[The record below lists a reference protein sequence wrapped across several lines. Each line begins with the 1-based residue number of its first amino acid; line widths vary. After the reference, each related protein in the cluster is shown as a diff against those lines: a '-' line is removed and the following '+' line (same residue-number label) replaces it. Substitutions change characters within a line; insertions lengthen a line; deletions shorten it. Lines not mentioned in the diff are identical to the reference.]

1 MTRDVIL
8 KQLRKGWLITLVL
21 SPLAAFGTEVLASMV
36 QSGSFEL
43 NQSVLLLGI
52 TGAVLSV
59 VLVVGASSIFLNLYP
74 DVRDEKTYS
83 LFAWYLAPVV
93 ISMVMMTISDATDD
107 WDMWK
112 LYLAMAL
119 PFFAIHTWF
128 FTRFVKVL
136 GKAKTTVEGTSEQT
150 STY

>member
-1 MTRDVIL
+1 MTRDVVL

-21 SPLAAFGTEVLASMV
+21 SPLAAFGAEALSSMA
-36 QSGSFEL
+36 QSGSFAI
-43 NQSVLLLGI
+43 NQNVLLLAI
-52 TGAVLSV
+52 TGAILSV
-59 VLVVGASSIFLNLYP
+59 VLVIGSATIFLNLYP
-74 DVRDEKTYS
+74 DVRDERTYS

-93 ISMVMMTISDATDD
+93 ISMIMMTISDATDD

-128 FTRFVKVL
+128 YTRFVKVW
-136 GKAKTTVEGTSEQT
+136 GRVKTRVEQT
-150 STY
+150 SAE